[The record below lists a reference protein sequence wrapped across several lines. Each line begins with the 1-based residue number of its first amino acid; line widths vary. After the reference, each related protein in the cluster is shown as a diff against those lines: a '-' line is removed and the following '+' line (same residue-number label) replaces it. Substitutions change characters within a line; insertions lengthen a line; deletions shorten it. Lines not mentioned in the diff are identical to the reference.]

1 MTCGLTLFSDSFAI
15 FLQEGSSHDRGLY
28 ARSFEELFDLSNS
41 DATSTSR
48 YSFSVS
54 VFELYNE
61 QVPLHPHQCLCYCP
75 TFMMGYLHLPHMALV
90 FVMCTASCRKFWLE
104 LSINLLRVL
113 KKERKTLFDLKVNFY
128 CRQNVLSIVKV
139 FYKVEKESLKTK
151 RYVECLLQLNSYQLQ
166 NETSH
171 KYHAE
176 HH

>member
-1 MTCGLTLFSDSFAI
+1 MGLLWFSDSFAI

-61 QVPLHPHQCLCYCP
+61 QVPLHPHQCLCHGQLLWWATCI
-75 TFMMGYLHLPHMALV
+75 YLPWLWI
-90 FVMCTASCRKFWLE
+90 FGMCTSYCVKLWLE
-104 LSINLLRVL
+104 LSIDLLGVL
-113 KKERKTLFDLKVNFY
+113 KKERKTLFDLDVNFY

-139 FYKVEKESLKTK
+139 FHKLEKESLKTK
-151 RYVECLLQLNSYQLQ
+151 MHVQYLLQLNSCQLQ
-166 NETSH
+166 HETSH
-171 KYHAE
+171 THHAD